1 MPGLMGYMLAIVVTL
16 GAYLAGLH
24 WLVSPPDPWQPNAG
38 ISRSTAQQFAVR
50 KRALLVKPAETAS
63 VQREYEP

>member
-1 MPGLMGYMLAIVVTL
+1 MPGLIGYMFAILVTL

-24 WLVSPPDPWQPNAG
+24 WLVSPPDPWQPNAR
-38 ISRSTAQQFAVR
+38 ISTSTAQQSAVR
-50 KRALLVKPAETAS
+50 KRAPLVKAAETAS